1 MQDLLTATGS
11 EPQSMSDTEMDN
23 LMMAL
28 EAPILSRDDLLTML
42 RKQREKIV
50 NLKRL
55 LHNHYSKH
63 SKHLK
68 KHQLMATKHET
79 EMSLLKAANE
89 QLLADKIALEEA
101 LKTQN
106 AEMAT
111 KNEMLQKAV
120 AVCRLL
126 NHAKSS
132 R

>member
-1 MQDLLTATGS
+1 
-11 EPQSMSDTEMDN
+11 
-23 LMMAL
+23 
-28 EAPILSRDDLLTML
+28 
-42 RKQREKIV
+42 
-50 NLKRL
+50 
-55 LHNHYSKH
+55 
-63 SKHLK
+63 
-68 KHQLMATKHET
+68 MATKHET

-132 R
+132 